1 MRGQGQSIKPYA
13 VLLLGVTSVSFAAI
27 FIRLAEAPSLIIAA
41 YRLSI
46 ASMILVPTA
55 LWDKRQELG
64 SLCRS
69 DLGLAL
75 LSGFFLAL
83 HFGFWITSLEF
94 TTVASSVIFVSTY
107 PLMVGL
113 ISHFF
118 TREKVA
124 VPMFLGI
131 VVAVVGGMIIGF
143 DDIQLAGQA
152 LWGDWLAFLGAVT
165 AAGYFLIGRR
175 LRAKLSLI
183 SYISVVY
190 LTAAVLLVIMALGA
204 GHSFTGYGPRTYA
217 MFLLLAVVPQILGH
231 SSFNWALRYLSATF
245 VTVTILGEPIGSTIL
260 AYFILKE
267 VPTLLKMVGGG
278 LILAGIYI
286 ASGEERKSLTEPVP
300 AEI

>member
-1 MRGQGQSIKPYA
+1 M
-13 VLLLGVTSVSFAAI
+13 
-27 FIRLAEAPSLIIAA
+27 
-41 YRLSI
+41 
-46 ASMILVPTA
+46 
-55 LWDKRQELG
+55 
-64 SLCRS
+64 
-69 DLGLAL
+69 
-75 LSGFFLAL
+75 
-83 HFGFWITSLEF
+83 
-94 TTVASSVIFVSTY
+94 
-107 PLMVGL
+107 
-113 ISHFF
+113 
-118 TREKVA
+118 
-124 VPMFLGI
+124 
-131 VVAVVGGMIIGF
+131 
-143 DDIQLAGQA
+143 AGQA

-278 LILAGIYI
+278 LILAGIY
-286 ASGEERKSLTEPVP
+286 
-300 AEI
+300 